1 MEANSIL
8 PILKKIPLFADL
20 GEAEHNEIIKN
31 VVMNYYP
38 VGHVFF
44 TQGQAVDGTS
54 CAYIIKRGMVKISRH
69 EAEGSPEQEVT
80 VLADNDFF
88 GEMAFVLNEPRNAS
102 ATAVA
107 ECEVFEL
114 KKEHF
119 IKLMEESPTSAVK
132 ISSEFIHRV
141 KENNTPKA

>member
-1 MEANSIL
+1 METNSIL
-8 PILKKIPLFADL
+8 PILQKIPLFADL
-20 GEAEHNEIIKN
+20 SEAEHKEIIKN

-38 VGHVFF
+38 MGHVFF
-44 TQGQAVDGTS
+44 NQGQAVDGTS
-54 CAYIIKRGMVKISRH
+54 CTYIIKRGMVKISRH
-69 EAEGSPEQEVT
+69 EVEGGDEKEVT

-88 GEMAFVLNEPRNAS
+88 GEMAFVLNEPRNAT

-132 ISSEFIHRV
+132 ISAEFIHRV
-141 KENNTPKA
+141 KENNTTQS